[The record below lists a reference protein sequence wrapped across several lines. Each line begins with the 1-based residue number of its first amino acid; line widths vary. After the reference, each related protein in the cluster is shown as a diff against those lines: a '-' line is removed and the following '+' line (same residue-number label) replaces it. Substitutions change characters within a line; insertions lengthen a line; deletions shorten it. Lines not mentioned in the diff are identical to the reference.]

1 MLPTG
6 YSSATT
12 PPTAPTSM
20 RALWT
25 QSRST
30 FARTRFLALQQHTSS
45 RTAPARISA
54 QFRLRAASSSWSPL
68 RWSDAPQPSSAAR
81 LLQTS
86 TSPPK
91 RNISARTPQI
101 ATTTSNCKLLPLW
114 SSAAQI
120 APSTW
125 IRDIALIAAPR
136 QSTSCRLNS
145 LPKSKYAQIRAQTS
159 RKS

>member
-12 PPTAPTSM
+12 PPAAPTST

-45 RTAPARISA
+45 RTAPAHTNA
-54 QFRLRAASSSWSPL
+54 QFRLRAASSSWSPH
-68 RWSDAPQPSSAAR
+68 RWSDAPPPSSVAR
-81 LLQTS
+81 LLPTS
-86 TSPPK
+86 TSPLKP
-91 RNISARTPQI
+91 NTSARTPPI
-101 ATTTSNCKLLPLW
+101 ATTTSRYQRLPSW

-120 APSTW
+120 ARSTW
-125 IRDIALIAAPR
+125 IRDIAQKAAPR
-136 QSTSCRLNS
+136 PSTSCKLNS
-145 LPKSKYAQIRAQTS
+145 LPKSKFASILC
-159 RKS
+159 K

>member
-1 MLPTG
+1 MLPTR

-12 PPTAPTSM
+12 PPTAPTST

-30 FARTRFLALQQHTSS
+30 FARTKFPARQSLTSS
-45 RTAPARISA
+45 RTAPAHISA
-54 QFRLRAASSSWSPL
+54 QFRPHAASSSWSPL
-68 RWSDAPQPSSAAR
+68 RWSDAPPPSSAAR

-86 TSPPK
+86 TSPLKP
-91 RNISARTPQI
+91 NTSARTPPI
-101 ATTTSNCKLLPLW
+101 ATTTSRYQRLPSW

-120 APSTW
+120 AQSTW

-136 QSTSCRLNS
+136 PSTSCKLNS
-145 LPKSKYAQIRAQTS
+145 LLKSKSAQIRVQTS